1 MLGNSKHLSG
11 GPGFDPCFQDLFYL
25 ISKCR
30 FILFNRVGQRDL
42 HGLFW
47 RARGPLAGIC
57 EQGGDRDVCLL
68 AMSSSLLLSLSW
80 GQRMGL
86 GAWLS
91 TLGCRET
98 AILVH
103 PFRYKDCH
111 GLVVLF
117 LQQPC
122 CFSWC
127 WDLLGQ

>member
-11 GPGFDPCFQDLFYL
+11 APGFDPCFQDLFYL

-57 EQGGDRDVCLL
+57 GQGGEQDVCLL
-68 AMSSSLLLSLSW
+68 AVSSSLLLSLSW

-91 TLGCRET
+91 TLVAER
-98 AILVH
+98 L
-103 PFRYKDCH
+103 
-111 GLVVLF
+111 LF
-117 LQQPC
+117 SYTPLDIKTVMVWL
-122 CFSWC
+122 CFSC
-127 WDLLGQ
+127 SSPAASSGAAIS